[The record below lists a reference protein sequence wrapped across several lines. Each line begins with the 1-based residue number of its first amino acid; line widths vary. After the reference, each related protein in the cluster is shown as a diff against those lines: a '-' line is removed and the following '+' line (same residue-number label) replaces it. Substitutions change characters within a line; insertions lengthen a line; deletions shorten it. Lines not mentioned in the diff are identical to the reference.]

1 VARGA
6 ASLAQRSFA
15 LTASPDQALPERL
28 VRGGA
33 KVLLLGEGNFS
44 LAAAFC
50 RRHAG
55 TDVRVVASSLE
66 SSSEARSLWG
76 AGPALDVLAELPG
89 VDVLHG
95 VDATALE
102 LSELRGEAFDAVA
115 FTFPHSGK
123 KGRIQLNKSL
133 LSAFALSLQKAA
145 LLREPFGHAE
155 VTLAAGQGGTPADGS
170 KRRSFAGDSWQLA
183 LNVAAGGF
191 LVTDAEHFNHDG
203 WTSLGYR
210 ASGHY
215 RGLGRGTM
223 DKQFHSTA
231 AVVHCLIPEGRP
243 GAVSRW
249 PEVFEL
255 DASFW
260 VADAAWKGALVAHMG
275 DATASPG
282 VPHAFADAVCE
293 TSRRAV
299 GPHLS
304 GVSVVNLWQRPADG
318 MVSMCLRFRY
328 SAPELAM
335 THVRARAM
343 HEAVKECLQGTMRVS
358 VRTRADVVCT

>member
-1 VARGA
+1 M
-6 ASLAQRSFA
+6 
-15 LTASPDQALPERL
+15 TASPDQALPERL

-44 LAAAFC
+44 YAAAFC

-55 TDVRVVASSLE
+55 SDVRVIASSLE
-66 SSSEARSLWG
+66 SSSDARSLWG
-76 AGPALDVLAELPG
+76 AGPALDELAELPG

-102 LSELRGEAFDAVA
+102 LSDLRGEAFDAVA

-123 KGRIQLNKSL
+123 KGRIQLNKTL
-133 LSAFALSLQKAA
+133 LSTFAVSLQKAA

-170 KRRSFAGDSWQLA
+170 KRRSFPGDSWQLA
-183 LNVAAGGF
+183 LNVADGGF
-191 LVTDAEHFNHDG
+191 LVTDAEPFNHDG
-203 WTSLGYR
+203 WTALGYR

-215 RGLGRGTM
+215 RGMGRLGGGTM

-260 VADAAWKGALVAHMG
+260 VGDDTWRTALVAHMV
-275 DATASPG
+275 DATPDVA
-282 VPHAFADAVCE
+282 HAFTTAVCE
-293 TSRRAV
+293 ISRRAV
-299 GPHLS
+299 GQHLS
-304 GVSVVNLWQRPADG
+304 SVAVVNLWQRPVDG
-318 MVSMCLRFRY
+318 NVSACLRFTY

-343 HEAVKECLQGTMRVS
+343 HEAVKECLQGAMRVT
-358 VRTRADVVCT
+358 VRTRADVV